1 MLKNGLSLV
10 LKKWK
15 IMHEFTKI
23 DNRRE
28 ELIAIKISSTDW
40 VLKVD
45 DRRKFDRE
53 WFQYLEI
60 QYVHFVKESTEKDG
74 IESTSKSKSK
84 SSKKCFEVLI
94 NATITIDNLKHIII
108 HNQSHVSVIF
118 DEMNFVMGIL
128 K

>member
-1 MLKNGLSLV
+1 
-10 LKKWK
+10 
-15 IMHEFTKI
+15 MHEFTKI

-74 IESTSKSKSK
+74 IESTSKSKS
-84 SSKKCFEVLI
+84 SKVLRSF
-94 NATITIDNLKHIII
+94 N
-108 HNQSHVSVIF
+108 
-118 DEMNFVMGIL
+118 
-128 K
+128 